1 MRTLLLIFTCKR
13 PKYTDIVKRGLK
25 AVNFCERPL
34 WTWPLDLYFLFFS
47 SGLALVP
54 AYLHSG
60 VMNGVTT
67 GMGGAKFFLR
77 TPNDPLP
84 ALFVLN
90 SHGRGLK
97 SSESFALLVFKSNHF
112 I

>member
-1 MRTLLLIFTCKR
+1 MGHLPIFACKR
-13 PKYTDIVKRGLK
+13 PKYTDIGKRGLK

-67 GMGGAKFFLR
+67 GMGGAKCCFADAQR
-77 TPNDPLP
+77 
-84 ALFVLN
+84 
-90 SHGRGLK
+90 
-97 SSESFALLVFKSNHF
+97 SSSRIVCAELTW
-112 I
+112 